1 MNDFVFYSPTEFHFG
16 RTATDGMG
24 KALSEAGFKCALVVY
39 GQGSVKRSGVLD
51 QVKRSLAEA
60 GVDLIELGGARPNP
74 EVGFVRKGIE
84 LVRAHGLDSVVA
96 VGGGSVIDAAKA
108 IAFGVFYEGDVWDIF
123 SQRLPIERALPI
135 AALVTIP
142 AAGSEASASCVISN
156 DAEGRKVGVESDAF
170 RPRFAFMNPE
180 HTFSLPAYQTAAGV
194 TDMFAHICERYFS
207 GLGTVTVTDGIATSL
222 LRTLIEHGPRA
233 IEHPE
238 DYEAR
243 ANIMWVGMLAHNDIA
258 GCGRALN
265 PGGRAGGWES
275 HGLEHE
281 VSAHFVDV
289 THGAGLAVIMP
300 NWMRYVWSADPS
312 RFLSYAR
319 DVFGIEPVDDTAI
332 AIRDAVEAAID
343 ETQEFFMSLGMPSSL
358 REFGIDRSDIETFI
372 TTLEKTKGERFGSF
386 RPLDMEDSRA
396 IYRMSLEPHEP
407 NVWETEEEREAQA
420 G

>member
-1 MNDFVFYSPTEFHFG
+1 MNDFTFYSPTEFHFG

-24 KALSEAGFKCALVVY
+24 SALSAAGFKRSLVVY

-51 QVKRSLAEA
+51 QVKESLTGA
-60 GVDLIELGGARPNP
+60 GIELVELGGVRPNP
-74 EVGFVRKGIE
+74 DVSFVREGIE
-84 LVRAHGLDSVVA
+84 LVRERELDSVVA

-108 IAFGVFYEGDVWDIF
+108 IAFGVYYEGDVWDIF
-123 SQRLPIERALPI
+123 AKGLPITRALPI
-135 AALVTIP
+135 ATLVTIP

-156 DAEGRKVGVESDAF
+156 DEEGRKVGVGGDAF

-180 HTFSLPAYQTAAGV
+180 HTFSLPPYQTAAGV

-222 LRTLIEHGPRA
+222 MRTLIEHGPRV
-233 IEHPE
+233 IEDPE

-258 GCGRALN
+258 GCGRGLK

-281 VSAHFVDV
+281 VSAHFVEV

-300 NWMRYVWSADPS
+300 NWMRYVWPADPD

-319 DVFGIEPVDDTAI
+319 DVFGIEPIDDTPD
-332 AIRDAVEAAID
+332 AIRDAIEIAID

-358 REFGIDRSDIETFI
+358 SEFGIGEGDIETLI
-372 TTLEKTKGERFGSF
+372 GTLEKTKGARFGAF
-386 RPLDMEDSRA
+386 RPLDMDDSRE
-396 IYRMSLEPHEP
+396 IYRMSLVPYEP
-407 NVWETEEEREAQA
+407 NVWETEEEHGA
-420 G
+420 